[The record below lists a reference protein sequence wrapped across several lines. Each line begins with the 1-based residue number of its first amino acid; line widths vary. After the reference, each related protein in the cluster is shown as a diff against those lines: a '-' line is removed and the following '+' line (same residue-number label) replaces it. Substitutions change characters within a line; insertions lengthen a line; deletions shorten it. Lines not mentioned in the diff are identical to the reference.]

1 MQNRTLECMYFID
14 RLLMSPTYSYLAL
27 ALKTQG
33 PRRPFPIC
41 LKLRVLEGFGNYLAA
56 KEGGKEGADE
66 REAGEEFLQAN
77 LSCVHG
83 SHSPAKKNND
93 GICCKER
100 HEVFGVISSPLL
112 CIILGLHSFG
122 LSFKLFGKVLQM

>member
-1 MQNRTLECMYFID
+1 MHVLYRSIIDEPHLLVPRASAENTRT
-14 RLLMSPTYSYLAL
+14 
-27 ALKTQG
+27 KTTF
-33 PRRPFPIC
+33 PPIC
-41 LKLRVLEGFGNYLAA
+41 LKLRVLEGFGNYLSA

>member
-1 MQNRTLECMYFID
+1 MHVLYRSIIDEPHLLVPHASAENIRT
-14 RLLMSPTYSYLAL
+14 
-27 ALKTQG
+27 KTTF
-33 PRRPFPIC
+33 PPIC
-41 LKLRVLEGFGNYLAA
+41 LKLRVLERFGNYLSA

-100 HEVFGVISSPLL
+100 HEVFGVISSALL